1 MDLWVPA
8 APYSVTAL
16 CEAILTIFRDDGGRS
31 DRQKARLMYL
41 VDDYGADAFAAK
53 VKAEVASYGRGIRLE
68 AAQPHATTPFARRE
82 TLGVHAQA
90 DQSLRRVGVHVPAG
104 RLTVPEIKHVA
115 DLADRYSAGEVRL
128 TVEQNFILPNVDQ
141 QRVKALLKEPAL
153 TLGRL
158 SVDPGHVVGPMVS
171 STGTQFCALAIIETK
186 EVAERVMRKVDT
198 LVVAPKPVRVHWTG
212 CPNSCGQVQA
222 ADIGLMGAPAK
233 RKNAEGKMKAVAGCN
248 VWLGGTIGEGGHLS
262 EEPFLKGVPVDD
274 EDELARVPA
283 RVEKST
289 GESGYPENFRERP
302 SSTSAPSSRRSHGDS
317 VASMA
322 WNLHAVEQT
331 RLRDNAC
338 WEPGHLISTQVLAGL
353 MKDHFGARRRLLPK
367 GLKLRLPRW
376 RSKRS
381 VEERLDAVELT
392 NVDTKTKETLS
403 R

>member
-1 MDLWVPA
+1 
-8 APYSVTAL
+8 
-16 CEAILTIFRDDGGRS
+16 
-31 DRQKARLMYL
+31 
-41 VDDYGADAFAAK
+41 
-53 VKAEVASYGRGIRLE
+53 
-68 AAQPHATTPFARRE
+68 
-82 TLGVHAQA
+82 
-90 DQSLRRVGVHVPAG
+90 
-104 RLTVPEIKHVA
+104 
-115 DLADRYSAGEVRL
+115 
-128 TVEQNFILPNVDQ
+128 
-141 QRVKALLKEPAL
+141 
-153 TLGRL
+153 
-158 SVDPGHVVGPMVS
+158 
-171 STGTQFCALAIIETK
+171 
-186 EVAERVMRKVDT
+186 
-198 LVVAPKPVRVHWTG
+198 
-212 CPNSCGQVQA
+212 
-222 ADIGLMGAPAK
+222 
-233 RKNAEGKMKAVAGCN
+233 MKAVAGCN